1 VIEETGDGETGRSSV
16 SSIERIKSR
25 YLLVINIPL
34 YTGASGLSY
43 ADQLWFKD
51 LTEHLSY
58 IENFTIACPRLKQDP
73 PLHARSLED
82 DPRYSKV
89 QFVNLPGTPSFVR
102 ALLSLPVTVWKLW
115 RAILN
120 ADIVHSGVGGWPMP
134 LGWIAIP
141 LSVLLRKKTVTIV
154 ESAPWRLQPGLP
166 AGFKSKLR
174 ATVYEHVARWCMSRT
189 DLAIFT
195 QEEYRQSLLPDNH
208 HGRGHVIHASWI
220 DEDVILSNQQFER
233 AWQLKM
239 PANSGGIK
247 VLYAGRLDVDKGVL
261 VLLEAINRVS
271 QKNIPL
277 ELGILGAGV
286 LTETCKTLSDSLNG
300 STCVRMLG
308 TVQYGPPLFEVIRQF
323 HLVVVPSISDEQP
336 RIVYDAY
343 SQGVPVLCTNT
354 AGLRD
359 CVFEGRTGRLVERN
373 NAGVLSQAFEEEAAA
388 PQRLRSMGLTALD
401 VARTMTHQRMH
412 RDRQRL
418 LFDLLRDPID
428 EKR

>member
-1 VIEETGDGETGRSSV
+1 VIEETGDGAAGWSV
-16 SSIERIKSR
+16 SSMERIKSR

-34 YTGASGLSY
+34 YTGAGGLSY

-58 IENFTIACPRLKQDP
+58 IENFTIACPRLNQDA

-82 DPRYSKV
+82 DPRYSRV
-89 QFVNLPGTPSFVR
+89 RFVNLPGTPSLVR

-115 RAILN
+115 RAISD
-120 ADIVHSGVGGWPMP
+120 ADIVHSGVGGWPIP

-154 ESAPWRLQPGLP
+154 ESGAWRLQPGLP
-166 AGFKSKLR
+166 SSFKAKLR
-174 ATVYEHVARWCMSRT
+174 ATVYEHIARWCMSHT

-195 QEEYRQSLLPDNH
+195 QEEYRQSLLPDDR

-220 DEDVILSNQQFER
+220 DEDVILSNQQAEQS
-233 AWQLKM
+233 WQQKL
-239 PANSGGIK
+239 PANDVAIK
-247 VLYAGRLDVDKGVL
+247 VLYAGRLDVEKGVL
-261 VLLEAINRVS
+261 VLLEAIKLIS

-286 LTETCKTLSDSLNG
+286 LGETCNALSESLTG
-300 STCVRMLG
+300 STRVRMLG

-359 CVFEGRTGRLVERN
+359 CVFEGRTGRLVEPN
-373 NAGVLSQAFEEEAAA
+373 NARVLSQALEEEAAA
-388 PQRLRSMGLTALD
+388 PQGLRSMGQTALG

-418 LFDLLRDPID
+418 LFDLLRDP
-428 EKR
+428 K